1 MSDFSSISVALEQ
14 IKKGNMLILV
24 DHPKRE
30 NEADFYIPADQ
41 LKVRHLIT
49 MIRLGGGLICC
60 AITQSQAHRLHL
72 PLMTPSWENTEKTK
86 VNFTVSVN
94 AKNGVST
101 GVSAFDRVKTIKIL
115 ANPRSKPT
123 DLIKPGH
130 VFGLIAK
137 TGGVV
142 KRAGHT
148 EAAVDLARLAG
159 FNPAGVICEI
169 IRSDGRMARLSDI
182 KKLAQKL
189 NIKIV
194 EIRELV
200 KYLNRHPLG
209 ETKEKEELVRTAS
222 SLLPTKY
229 GTFKLLIYKSL
240 ADQSEHV
247 VLLLGSITNP
257 ILTRVHSQCLTGDT
271 LESLRCDC
279 GQQLHQSMKLIQKK
293 GQGII
298 LYLNQ
303 EGRGIGLTNKIKA
316 YALQDQGFDTVEANT
331 KLGLPVDA
339 RGYKIAA
346 DMLKDLGISKIYLLT
361 NNPDKGE
368 QLSSFGIDVLQ
379 TVPLEIKPNKI
390 NKQYLAT
397 KKQKLSHR
405 LREV

>member
-1 MSDFSSISVALEQ
+1 MSVFISTPKAIEE
-14 IKKGNMLILV
+14 IKQGRMLIII
-24 DHPKRE
+24 DSPGRE
-30 NEADFYIPADQ
+30 NEGDFYIPADQ
-41 LKVRHLIT
+41 LKLKHLIT
-49 MIRLGGGLICC
+49 MIRQGGGLVCC
-60 AITQSQAHRLHL
+60 TITQSQAHRLHL
-72 PLMTPSWENTEKTK
+72 PLMTPPWENTEKTK

-101 GVSAFDRVKTIKIL
+101 GVSAFDRLKTIKIL

-137 TGGVV
+137 IGGVV

-169 IRSDGRMARLSDI
+169 IRSDGSMARLSDL

-194 EIRELV
+194 EIEELV
-200 KYLNRHPLG
+200 KYLKKHPLG
-209 ETKEKEELVRTAS
+209 QTKEKEELVKTAS
-222 SLLPTKY
+222 SILPTKY

-247 VLLLGSITNP
+247 ALLLGRITNP

-271 LESLRCDC
+271 LLSLRCDC

-303 EGRGIGLTNKIKA
+303 EGRGVGLTNKIKA
-316 YALQDQGFDTVEANT
+316 YILQDQGFDTVEANT
-331 KLGLPVDA
+331 KLGLPIDA

-361 NNPDKGE
+361 NNPDKRE
-368 QLSSFGIDVLQ
+368 QLSRFGIDVLQ
-379 TVPLEIKPNKI
+379 SVPLEIKPNKI

-397 KKQKLSHR
+397 KKQKMSHR
-405 LREV
+405 LRKV

>member
-14 IKKGNMLILV
+14 IKTGNMLILV

-41 LKVRHLIT
+41 LKVRHLVT
-49 MIRLGGGLICC
+49 MIRQGGGLICC

-94 AKNGVST
+94 AKKGVST
-101 GVSAFDRVKTIKIL
+101 GISAFDRLKTIKIL

-148 EAAVDLARLAG
+148 EAAVDLARLSG

-169 IRSDGRMARLSDI
+169 IRSDGSMARLSDL

-194 EIRELV
+194 KIEELV
-200 KYLNRHPLG
+200 KYLKKHPLG
-209 ETKEKEELVRTAS
+209 ATKETEELIKTAS
-222 SLLPTKY
+222 SILPTKY

-247 VLLLGSITNP
+247 ALLLGKITNP
-257 ILTRVHSQCLTGDT
+257 MLTRVHSQCLTGDT
-271 LESLRCDC
+271 LESLRCEC

-361 NNPDKGE
+361 NNPDKRE
-368 QLSSFGIDVLQ
+368 QLSSFDIDVLQ

-405 LREV
+405 LTEV

>member
-1 MSDFSSISVALEQ
+1 MSNFSSISVALEQ

-41 LKVRHLIT
+41 LKLQHLIT
-49 MIRLGGGLICC
+49 MIRQGGGLICC

-72 PLMTPSWENTEKTK
+72 PLMAPPWENTEKTK

-94 AKNGVST
+94 AKNNVST
-101 GVSAFDRVKTIKIL
+101 GISAFDRLKTIKIL
-115 ANPRSKPT
+115 ANPRSKPE

-130 VFGLIAK
+130 VFGLVAK
-137 TGGVV
+137 TGGVL

-148 EAAVDLARLAG
+148 EAAVDLSQLAG

-169 IRSDGRMARLSDI
+169 IGSDGRMARLADL

-189 NIKIV
+189 HIKIV
-194 EIRELV
+194 AIEGLV
-200 KYLNRHPLG
+200 KYLKKHPLG
-209 ETKEKEELVRTAS
+209 ETKEKEELVKTAY

-229 GTFKLLIYKSL
+229 GTFKLFIYKSL

-247 VLLLGSITNP
+247 VLLLGKITNP

-271 LESLRCDC
+271 LLSLRCDC
-279 GQQLHQSMKLIQKK
+279 GAQLHQSMKLIQKK
-293 GQGII
+293 GQGVI

-316 YALQDQGFDTVEANT
+316 YALQDLGLDTVEANT
-331 KLGLPVDA
+331 KLGLPIDA

-361 NNPDKGE
+361 NNPDKE
-368 QLSSFGIDVLQ
+368 QQLSSFGIDVLQ
-379 TVPLEIKPNKI
+379 TVPLEIKPNKN

-397 KKQKLSHR
+397 KKQKLSHH

>member
-1 MSDFSSISVALEQ
+1 MSVFISIPKAIEE
-14 IKKGNMLILV
+14 IKQGRMLIII
-24 DHPKRE
+24 DSPGRE
-30 NEADFYIPADQ
+30 NEGDFYIPADQ
-41 LKVRHLIT
+41 LKLKHLIT
-49 MIRLGGGLICC
+49 MIRQGGGLVCC
-60 AITQSQAHRLHL
+60 TITQSQAHRIHL
-72 PLMTPSWENTEKTK
+72 PLMTPPWENTEKTK

-101 GVSAFDRVKTIKIL
+101 GVSAFDRLKTIKIL

-169 IRSDGRMARLSDI
+169 IRSDGSMARLSDL

-194 EIRELV
+194 EIEELV
-200 KYLNRHPLG
+200 KYLKKHPLG
-209 ETKEKEELVRTAS
+209 QTKEKEELVKTAS
-222 SLLPTKY
+222 SILPTKY

-247 VLLLGSITNP
+247 ALLLGRITNP

-271 LESLRCDC
+271 LLSLRCDC

-303 EGRGIGLTNKIKA
+303 EGRGVGLTNKIKA
-316 YALQDQGFDTVEANT
+316 YILQDQGFDTVEANT
-331 KLGLPVDA
+331 KLGLPIDA

-361 NNPDKGE
+361 NNPDKRE
-368 QLSSFGIDVLQ
+368 QLSRFGIDVLQ
-379 TVPLEIKPNKI
+379 SVPLEIKPNKI

-397 KKQKLSHR
+397 KKQKMSHR
-405 LREV
+405 LRKV

>member
-14 IKKGNMLILV
+14 IKKGHMLILV

-30 NEADFYIPADQ
+30 NEADFFIPADQ
-41 LKVRHLIT
+41 LKLQHIIT
-49 MIRLGGGLICC
+49 MIRQGGGLICC
-60 AITQSQAHRLHL
+60 AMIQSQAHRLHL
-72 PLMTPSWENTEKTK
+72 PLMTPPWENTEKTK

-101 GVSAFDRVKTIKIL
+101 GISAFDRVKTIKIL
-115 ANPRSKPT
+115 TNPRSKPT
-123 DLIKPGH
+123 DLVKPGH

-137 TGGVV
+137 TGGVA

-148 EAAVDLARLAG
+148 EAAVDLARLSG

-169 IRSDGRMARLSDI
+169 VRDDGRMARLSDL
-182 KKLAQKL
+182 KKMAQKL

-194 EIRELV
+194 AIEELV
-200 KYLNRHPLG
+200 KYLKKHPLG
-209 ETKEKEELVRTAS
+209 ETKEKEELVKTAS
-222 SLLPTKY
+222 SFLPTKY
-229 GTFKLLIYKSL
+229 GTFKLLVYKSL

-247 VLLLGSITNP
+247 ALLLGRITNP

-271 LESLRCDC
+271 LLSLRCDC
-279 GQQLHQSMKLIQKK
+279 GAQLNQSLKLIQKK

-316 YALQDQGFDTVEANT
+316 YTLQDQGLDTVEANT
-331 KLGLPVDA
+331 KLGLPIDA

-346 DMLKDLGISKIYLLT
+346 DMLKDLGISKIYLLS
-361 NNPDKGE
+361 NNPDKKE
-368 QLSSFGIDVLQ
+368 QLSRFGIDVLQ
-379 TVPLEIKPNKI
+379 AVPLEIKPNKN

-397 KKQKLSHR
+397 KKQKLSHH
-405 LREV
+405 LREI